1 MNATRDITHNPNT
14 PSWNELVAQL
24 SSIARDV
31 QEAHDEMQSRVDG
44 HRRAALDQLEA
55 TGGKQAQESHVKALK
70 ANWKFG
76 GQKEAFLER
85 VKAFRDTQELLQ
97 HDFSSD
103 ISIADKAV
111 NTLKEEIR
119 ERNAA
124 IAKMQQQLGGVIG
137 QITRLYDTGKAAAA
151 QLGMQLPR
159 IAAEL
164 EEYQAGR
171 EAAPEPTLDGK
182 TEEELLRLIAEE
194 EAQAAALEA
203 EAAAEG
209 ANWAAGEAER
219 GALEGCVR
227 ELREEV
233 AALEEEC
240 SAAAAK
246 QGAKYSEQ
254 LQWYD
259 SLASALTRLTGVE
272 ILTGDIDSC
281 GGDGGGGGSTCLRLA
296 ITQAIPRA
304 MPGREQFPAPPSC
317 GSASQ
322 AASGAGLISMSLDP
336 SASAAAAA
344 GVGAEAAEHRL
355 ALEFEP
361 AAPPGGAATAAASSQ
376 PAMPL
381 LRGATLEPPVTDIGE
396 DVRAALA
403 AQASAD
409 ARERAA
415 ALSGLLSDVKARV
428 RQHCRREL
436 QLSDANEIYPLQPTD
451 VLPELLRCV
460 LPNKVEVEVAV
471 PLAWPCDDLLSPAA
485 AGGAGPQLALV
496 ALQAPR
502 SSQDLAPLLARLQQD
517 LQAAQQPEEEQ
528 LQAQQSEHGGS
539 SSAVGGSSSQA
550 ALRLRRQL
558 RGCSLRELLD
568 WVYGCIVAELGKQ

>member
-1 MNATRDITHNPNT
+1 MQQAGINQEGT
-14 PSWNELVAQL
+14 SWKELVAQL
-24 SSIARDV
+24 SAIARDV

-103 ISIADKAV
+103 VSIADKAV
-111 NTLKEEIR
+111 TTLKEEIR
-119 ERNAA
+119 ERNEA
-124 IAKMQQQLGGVIG
+124 ISKMQQQLAGVIG

-171 EAAPEPTLDGK
+171 EALPEPTVDGK
-182 TEEELLRLIAEE
+182 TEEELLRLIADE
-194 EAQAAALEA
+194 EAEAAALEA
-203 EAAAEG
+203 EAAREG
-209 ANWAAGEAER
+209 ANWAADEAER
-219 GALEGCVR
+219 GALEACVR
-227 ELREEV
+227 ELREE
-233 AALEEEC
+233 AEAQEEEC

-259 SLASALTRLTGVE
+259 SLSSALTRLNGVE
-272 ILTGDIDSC
+272 LLGADAS
-281 GGDGGGGGSTCLRLA
+281 SLRLA
-296 ITQAIPRA
+296 ITQVIPRA
-304 MPGREQFPAPPSC
+304 MPGREQFPPAAAA
-317 GSASQ
+317 ASQ
-322 AASGAGLISMSLDP
+322 AGAGLVSMSLDP
-336 SASAAAAA
+336 SASASAAA
-344 GVGAEAAEHRL
+344 GIGAEAAEHRL
-355 ALEFEP
+355 TLEF
-361 AAPPGGAATAAASSQ
+361 APPGAAASTSSSAAA

-381 LRGATLEPPVTDIGE
+381 LSGASLDPPVVDIAE

-403 AQASAD
+403 LQASAD

-436 QLSDANEIYPLQPTD
+436 QLSDANEIYPLQTTD
-451 VLPELLRCV
+451 VSPELLRCV

-471 PLAWPCDDLLSPAA
+471 PLAWPCDDAVA
-485 AGGAGPQLALV
+485 GAGAGAPQLSLM

-502 SSQDLAPLLARLQQD
+502 SSQDLVALLTRLQQD
-517 LQAAQQPEEEQ
+517 LMAAQQPEEQLEQ
-528 LQAQQSEHGGS
+528 GLVGGS
-539 SSAVGGSSSQA
+539 SGSSSQA
-550 ALRLRRQL
+550 LVRRRQL
-558 RGCSLRELLD
+558 RNCSLRELLD
-568 WVYGCIVAELGKQ
+568 WVYGCIVAELGK

>member
-1 MNATRDITHNPNT
+1 
-14 PSWNELVAQL
+14 
-24 SSIARDV
+24 
-31 QEAHDEMQSRVDG
+31 MQSRVDG

-103 ISIADKAV
+103 ASIADKAV
-111 NTLKEEIR
+111 TTLKEEIR

-124 IAKMQQQLGGVIG
+124 ITKMQQQLGGVIS

-151 QLGMQLPR
+151 QLGMQARLPR

-171 EAAPEPTLDGK
+171 EAPPEPAVGGK
-182 TEEELLRLIAEE
+182 AEEELLRLLAEE
-194 EAQAAALEA
+194 EAEAAALEA
-203 EAAAEG
+203 EAAREG
-209 ANWAAGEAER
+209 ANWAAGQAER
-219 GALEGCVR
+219 GALEACVR
-227 ELREEV
+227 ELREE
-233 AALEEEC
+233 AEALEEEC

-254 LQWYD
+254 LQWYE
-259 SLASALTRLTGVE
+259 SLCCALTRLNGVE
-272 ILTGDIDSC
+272 LLGADAS
-281 GGDGGGGGSTCLRLA
+281 SLRLA

-304 MPGREQFPAPPSC
+304 MPGREHFPQPPSASASA
-317 GSASQ
+317 SASQ
-322 AASGAGLISMSLDP
+322 AAGTGAAGVISMSLDP
-336 SASAAAAA
+336 SAAASAAA
-344 GVGAEAAEHRL
+344 GIGAEAAEHRL
-355 ALEFEP
+355 TLEFAPPP
-361 AAPPGGAATAAASSQ
+361 AAAAAGAGFSSAAASA

-381 LRGATLEPPVTDIGE
+381 LCGASLDPPVVDITE

-403 AQASAD
+403 LQGSAD
-409 ARERAA
+409 ARERGA
-415 ALSGLLSDVKARV
+415 ALSGLLIDVKARV

-451 VLPELLRCV
+451 VSPQLLRCV
-460 LPNKVEVEVAV
+460 LPNKVEVEVEV
-471 PLAWPCDDLLSPAA
+471 PLAWPCDDAV
-485 AGGAGPQLALV
+485 GAGAGASAPQLALV

-502 SSQDLAPLLARLQQD
+502 ASQDLAPLLTRLQQD
-517 LQAAQQPEEEQ
+517 LKAAQQPDEEQ
-528 LQAQQSEHGGS
+528 QQPSEQGLAGS
-539 SSAVGGSSSQA
+539 GSSSQA
-550 ALRLRRQL
+550 LLRRRQL

-568 WVYGCIVAELGKQ
+568 WVYGCIVAELGK